1 MSFGKLR
8 SLAPPAGDALL
19 AAVLACLA
27 AAQVVASDTG
37 SRPIGLLLV
46 LVVGAAAPLAWR
58 RVFPLA
64 SALAVSVFM
73 ALVLAGEHPPFLV
86 GNLFAVVISL
96 YSVGAHVA
104 WARVAAVPLAIAV
117 IAPTLGE
124 PRSTP
129 LALWFVVVAATLSAP
144 WLLGRELRRQ
154 RERADELEA
163 LATKLEAQQERAGEA
178 AALEER
184 SRIAR
189 ELHDVVAH
197 SISVIA
203 VQAAGAEATLDTDP
217 EDSRESLATIEDAS
231 KQTQVEM
238 ARMLHMLRGRDAP
251 EVSSAGLESLPALVR
266 EVEASGTRVHLSLEG
281 DAAVPRA
288 HDLNA
293 YRIIQEA
300 LTNVRKHAGPGAAA
314 EVSVRRSSEEVAI
327 VVRDDGR
334 GPSRATDGGHGLVG
348 MRERAH
354 LFGGSIV
361 AEEAPGGGFEVRA
374 LIPTSSP

>member
-1 MSFGKLR
+1 MS
-8 SLAPPAGDALL
+8 P
-19 AAVLACLA
+19 
-27 AAQVVASDTG
+27 
-37 SRPIGLLLV
+37 
-46 LVVGAAAPLAWR
+46 
-58 RVFPLA
+58 
-64 SALAVSVFM
+64 
-73 ALVLAGEHPPFLV
+73 
-86 GNLFAVVISL
+86 
-96 YSVGAHVA
+96 
-104 WARVAAVPLAIAV
+104 
-117 IAPTLGE
+117 
-124 PRSTP
+124 
-129 LALWFVVVAATLSAP
+129 
-144 WLLGRELRRQ
+144 
-154 RERADELEA
+154 A

-203 VQAAGAEATLDTDP
+203 VQAAGAEVTLYTDP
-217 EDSRESLATIEDAS
+217 EDSRGLLATIEDAS

-300 LTNVRKHAGPGAAA
+300 LTNVRKHAGAGRSGRGQRAA
-314 EVSVRRSSEEVAI
+314 ELRGSGDRRA
-327 VVRDDGR
+327 R
-334 GPSRATDGGHGLVG
+334 
-348 MRERAH
+348 
-354 LFGGSIV
+354 
-361 AEEAPGGGFEVRA
+361 
-374 LIPTSSP
+374 